1 MKKKFT
7 FLIIFFI
14 STQLAKS
21 EDLTKNKFLC
31 YNYLNLKPKSH
42 SYITLNFIS
51 KNQVVKQEMRNF
63 YIRSED
69 QLSYKVYPDKV
80 KLSNK
85 AWINRETI
93 FYNYKLDEYNT
104 IRYVC
109 SILDED
115 TNIRETLIEKLNETL
130 LKQDKLNKF

>member
-1 MKKKFT
+1 MKKKFA
-7 FLIIFFI
+7 FLIIFFF
-14 STQLAKS
+14 STQLARS
-21 EDLTKNKFLC
+21 EDLTNNKFLC

-51 KNQVVKQEMRNF
+51 KNQVIKQEMRNF
-63 YIRSED
+63 NIRIED

-85 AWINRETI
+85 AWINRENI
-93 FYNYKLDEYNT
+93 FYNYKLDEYIT

-115 TNIRETLIEKLNETL
+115 TNIKETLNEKLQETL